1 LFNLWRKHGFLGS
14 VQTDVSVYILAPR
27 RRDVLRRVRLVFMLE
42 KTQRNGQQ
50 GHSSRW
56 WLARCICSSPTGQGE
71 LQRKNMK
78 HKRNPVGWFE
88 IYVQDMKR
96 AKMFYEKTFA
106 MKLQALPGLNLE
118 MEAFPM
124 GPKLPGCS
132 GALVR
137 MEGKDSGG
145 GGTIVYFSCSNCAV
159 EAALAKKNGGEIFKK
174 KFSIGEYGF
183 IALVVDTEGNMIG
196 LHSLK

>member
-1 LFNLWRKHGFLGS
+1 
-14 VQTDVSVYILAPR
+14 
-27 RRDVLRRVRLVFMLE
+27 
-42 KTQRNGQQ
+42 
-50 GHSSRW
+50 
-56 WLARCICSSPTGQGE
+56 
-71 LQRKNMK
+71 MK

-96 AKMFYEKTFA
+96 AKKFYEKTFA
-106 MKLQALPGLNLE
+106 VKLQALPSPIIE
-118 MEAFPM
+118 MQAFPM
-124 GPKLPGCS
+124 GQKLPGCA

-145 GGTIVYFSCSNCAV
+145 GGTIVYFSCANCAV
-159 EAALAKKNGGEIFKK
+159 EAGRAKKNGGKIFKK

-196 LHSLK
+196 LHSMK